1 MRVDTGAPSSHRS
14 RTSPFYPPV
23 SLQVLAASN
32 ADRSKVELIAP
43 PPTAPVGTRLTLST
57 VDVLSH
63 PPDAVIDPKKKGN
76 VWEKIKG
83 GLKTDEQ
90 GRATWEGG
98 VWKTAQGD
106 CTSTLIDAVIS

>member
-1 MRVDTGAPSSHRS
+1 M
-14 RTSPFYPPV
+14 
-23 SLQVLAASN
+23 QVLAASN
-32 ADRSKVELIAP
+32 GDRSKVELIAP
-43 PPTAPVGTRLTLST
+43 PPSAPVGTRLTLSN

-63 PPDAVIDPKKKGN
+63 TPDAVIDPKKKGN

-98 VWKTAQGD
+98 VWKTEHGD
-106 CTSTLIDAVIS
+106 CTSSLTNASIS